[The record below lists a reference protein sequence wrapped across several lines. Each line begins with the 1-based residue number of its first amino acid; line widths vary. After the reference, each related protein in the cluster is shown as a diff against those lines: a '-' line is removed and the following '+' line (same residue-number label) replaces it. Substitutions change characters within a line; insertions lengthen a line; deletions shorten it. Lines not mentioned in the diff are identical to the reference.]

1 MNRPSQPLP
10 QHELRKTRQEL
21 HGKQRE
27 LHDRLFEVCE
37 NFVISDLTKD
47 YKQQALLRELRYLL
61 DYYRDKESWEG
72 IE

>member
-1 MNRPSQPLP
+1 MNRRPEPE

-21 HGKQRE
+21 HGKRRE

-37 NFVISDLTKD
+37 SFAMGPLTKD
-47 YKQQALLRELRYLL
+47 YKQNALLHELRYLL
-61 DYYRDKESWEG
+61 DYYRDKESWAG